1 MVKIVTAVT
10 SPSRRPLQLVLA
22 RVHSERT
29 RENGRLLINALF
41 IFALGRNVRGV
52 ETAEVLFE
60 YGADLIALPKPPLHI
75 AAILTVCISVR
86 VTDLSTPEICS
97 LYTLQSFAHRS
108 DQRTVTQ
115 ALDWLR
121 AFPIERAP

>member
-1 MVKIVTAVT
+1 M
-10 SPSRRPLQLVLA
+10 RD
-22 RVHSERT
+22 
-29 RENGRLLINALF
+29 
-41 IFALGRNVRGV
+41 V

-60 YGADLIALPKPPLHI
+60 YGADLIALPSLLPKLPLHI

-86 VTDLSTPEICS
+86 VTDLSTPEIFS

-121 AFPIERAP
+121 AFPIERASWRLLLMVSAYICNLCNLHI